1 MLTNAEAT
9 TLLTKIAA
17 NVSAAAIEAA
27 LGRPYHLLLA
37 GLVADRRLRT
47 AYASAL
53 DASATLIED
62 EVDRLTAEA
71 TEPGQPEPRAKL
83 LMKRADLL
91 SQTAAGRRRLAIRMS
106 GRILPDKV
114 KGAYVPIS
122 KRQPKAEEPPVKLNA
137 SQKMDARF
145 RERMANV
152 PRMFPSTGT
161 PSTPAAPEADPIVLG
176 IPLSVALA
184 EIGAMDDAAF
194 TRLVTGLRQDHEV
207 RKALP
212 HEVKALI
219 RPRAIALGLM
229 KDKPP
234 APAASPAPAPAATE
248 PAHPTVAE
256 IATMG
261 RTAFVA
267 FCNRVNCDPE
277 RWAALPRE
285 LHFAARQRA
294 VVLGLVKQPTQ
305 PAPVA

>member
-1 MLTNAEAT
+1 MSPPKPSSEPRPAQQDDVAEASAPTMLTNAEAT

-114 KGAYVPIS
+114 KGPYQPIS
-122 KRQPKAEEPPVKLNA
+122 KRRPKTA
-137 SQKMDARF
+137 S
-145 RERMANV
+145 
-152 PRMFPSTGT
+152 T
-161 PSTPAAPEADPIVLG
+161 TPAPPTTSGPNSGYWEG
-176 IPLSVALA
+176 KVARHLQKL
-184 EIGAMDDAAF
+184 DAA
-194 TRLVTGLRQDHEV
+194 
-207 RKALP
+207 
-212 HEVKALI
+212 
-219 RPRAIALGLM
+219 
-229 KDKPP
+229 KPSPTP
-234 APAASPAPAPAATE
+234 APAAAQAPVVEPLDTSTIELMNDGQFRDLVKRTIADQRRFHASAPDVQRTFLARGRRMGIIAPAAASTPVRQLE
-248 PAHPTVAE
+248 GFCD
-256 IATMG
+256 ATLDAIMEG
-261 RTAFVA
+261 MRASA
-267 FCNRVNCDPE
+267 
-277 RWAALPRE
+277 AAL
-285 LHFAARQRA
+285 
-294 VVLGLVKQPTQ
+294 KS
-305 PAPVA
+305 

>member
-114 KGAYVPIS
+114 KGPYQPIS
-122 KRQPKAEEPPVKLNA
+122 KRRPKTA
-137 SQKMDARF
+137 STT
-145 RERMANV
+145 
-152 PRMFPSTGT
+152 PTTPT
-161 PSTPAAPEADPIVLG
+161 PSGPTADYWQNK
-176 IPLSVALA
+176 VARHLQKINA
-184 EIGAMDDAAF
+184 
-194 TRLVTGLRQDHEV
+194 T
-207 RKALP
+207 
-212 HEVKALI
+212 
-219 RPRAIALGLM
+219 
-229 KDKPP
+229 KPSPTP
-234 APAASPAPAPAATE
+234 APAPPAATE
-248 PAHPTVAE
+248 PAHPTAAE
-256 IATMG
+256 ISVMG

-267 FCNRVNCDPE
+267 FCNRVNSDPE

-294 VVLGLVKQPTQ
+294 VVLGLVKQPTRS
-305 PAPVA
+305 APVA